1 MSRAA
6 PTEAAAPA
14 EPGRHG
20 AFQPPRGYLLRQVFH
35 SRELVILGV
44 LLLEILIFAGID
56 TRHPG
61 ESHFISLDSLLGAVR
76 GVSLIGIAA
85 IGASL
90 VIISGGIDLSPGA
103 VYGLAGVV
111 FVLMLTGHASP
122 AAAVAAALGT
132 GLVCGLVNGAAVAW
146 LKIPPFIVTLG
157 MLGIARGLAFLL
169 TGGEQLPSSA
179 KPMTQSGND
188 LLTALDTHFFK
199 HPDFIGIN
207 VGFVVMVVL
216 AVLFAFWLQSSR
228 SGRYLTAVGGSEE
241 AARFAGVDV
250 GRTKTLVYVLA
261 GMLASLTGIFYV
273 ARYGGINSGV
283 GPGEEL
289 NIIAASVVGGVS
301 LTGGKGSPLGAI
313 IGAIIIK
320 ILNDGLV
327 FNEVPQAGAQIA
339 VGVFIIA
346 AVLVDRLL
354 HILGDRASRL
364 STNRFPRRK

>member
-1 MSRAA
+1 
-6 PTEAAAPA
+6 
-14 EPGRHG
+14 
-20 AFQPPRGYLLRQVFH
+20 V
-35 SRELVILGV
+35 
-44 LLLEILIFAGID
+44 
-56 TRHPG
+56 
-61 ESHFISLDSLLGAVR
+61 SLDSLLGAVR

-111 FVLMLTGHASP
+111 FVLMLTGHVAP
-122 AAAVAAALGT
+122 PIAALAALGT
-132 GLVCGLVNGAAVAW
+132 GLVCGLINGAAVAW

-169 TGGEQLPSSA
+169 TNGEQLPSDTR
-179 KPMTQSGND
+179 PMPDAGNA
-188 LLTALDTHFFK
+188 LLTVLDTHFFK
-199 HPDFIGIN
+199 HPGFIGIN
-207 VGFVVMVVL
+207 VGFIAMIVL
-216 AVLFAFWLQSSR
+216 AGLFAFWLQASR
-228 SGRYLTAVGGSEE
+228 AGRYITAVGGSEE
-241 AARFAGVDV
+241 AARFAGVAV
-250 GRTKTLVYVLA
+250 ARTKALVYGIA
-261 GMLASLTGIFYV
+261 GLMAGLTGVFYV

-301 LTGGKGSPLGAI
+301 LTGGKGSPVGAV

-320 ILNDGLV
+320 VLNDGLV
-327 FNEVPQAGAQIA
+327 FNDVPQAGAQIA

-354 HILGDRASRL
+354 HVLGERASRFPA
-364 STNRFPRRK
+364 SRFSRRN